1 MNAGTSVQ
9 KDLGPEEQQAVSNVI
24 ALCNQL
30 MAGGNPHAEPDFD
43 NQGGPS
49 DNDADNNPGAQTGNV
64 MKGSEQGTTPAQP
77 QGVMQPKAA
86 PKEKGMADWN
96 DNEEVKKAFATI
108 AKSLETSTT
117 EGVTARDDGEKRT
130 EEIPEVDEKNV
141 NEVAKALLLA
151 MGKGKV
157 AKSMNAAPA
166 TDLTP
171 IMKVMKSMADRIDQ
185 QGQII
190 GEMLTGFQSAAGI
203 APAPV
208 NSQVQK
214 SQNSNAPFNGGN
226 MVDVIAA
233 SVTKSLKDSG
243 VYRQSESGLPVA
255 KGFHRTEADSGEAI
269 RSFSEGIANDSA
281 FKALWNL

>member
-9 KDLGPEEQQAVSNVI
+9 KDLSPEEGAILANISGLI
-24 ALCNQL
+24 SQL
-30 MAGGNPHAEPDFD
+30 QSGGNPHAEPDLD

-49 DNDADNNPGAQTGNV
+49 DNDADNNPVV

-77 QGVMQPKAA
+77 QGVMQPKAE
-86 PKEKGMADWN
+86 PKEKGMAPWESD
-96 DNEEVKKAFATI
+96 DVKKAFATI

-141 NEVAKALLLA
+141 NEVAKALMSL
-151 MGKGKV
+151 MGKKTV
-157 AKSMNAAPA
+157 AKSMAVSASP
-166 TDLTP
+166 DLTP
-171 IMKVMKSMADRIDQ
+171 ILTVMKSMQAQMNQ

-190 GEMLTGFQSAAGI
+190 GEMLSGFQAASGV
-203 APAPV
+203 APV
-208 NSQVQK
+208 QSTVQK

-243 VYRQSESGLPVA
+243 VYRQSDSGLPVA
-255 KGFHRTEADSGEAI
+255 KGFHRTEADNGEAI
-269 RSFSEGIANDSA
+269 RGFSEAIANDPVFA
-281 FKALWNL
+281 AKWNLQ

>member
-9 KDLGPEEQQAVSNVI
+9 KDLSPEEGAILANISGLI
-24 ALCNQL
+24 SQL
-30 MAGGNPHAEPDFD
+30 QSGGNPHAEPDLD

-49 DNDADNNPGAQTGNV
+49 DNDADNNPGV

-77 QGVMQPKAA
+77 QGVMQPKAE
-86 PKEKGMADWN
+86 PKEKGMANWEEN
-96 DNEEVKKAFATI
+96 DDVKKAFATI
-108 AKSLETSTT
+108 AKSIQASTT
-117 EGVTARDDGEKRT
+117 EGVTARDPGDERA

-141 NEVAKALLLA
+141 NEVAKALLKM

-157 AKSMNAAPA
+157 AKSMNSAPA
-166 TDLTP
+166 TDLAP

-190 GEMLTGFQSAAGI
+190 GEMLSGFQAASGV
-203 APAPV
+203 APV
-208 NSQVQK
+208 QSTVQK

-243 VYRQSESGLPVA
+243 VYRQSDSGLPVA
-255 KGFHRTEADSGEAI
+255 KGFHRTEADNGEAI
-269 RSFSEGIANDSA
+269 RGFSEGLANDPA
-281 FKALWNL
+281 FKAAWNL